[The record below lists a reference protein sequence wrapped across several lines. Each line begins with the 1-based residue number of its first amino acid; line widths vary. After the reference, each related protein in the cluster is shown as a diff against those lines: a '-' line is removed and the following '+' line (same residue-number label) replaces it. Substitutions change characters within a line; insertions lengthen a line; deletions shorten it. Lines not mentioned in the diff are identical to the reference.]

1 MTYPFLKK
9 LKRMNQLDIVGTW
22 LKSVAYSHSQSKATD
37 EQYKRVWSRFSS
49 YIGKTAEE
57 ILVDYKESDDRRF
70 RRQCAQT
77 FARAIGS
84 LPYLP
89 LEGKPLYD
97 GLARRR
103 TGPTARRNVLPERN
117 IENRLVSLVP

>member
-22 LKSVAYSHSQSKATD
+22 LRSVAYLHSQSKATD

-57 ILVDYKESDDRRF
+57 ISVD
-70 RRQCAQT
+70 
-77 FARAIGS
+77 
-84 LPYLP
+84 
-89 LEGKPLYD
+89 
-97 GLARRR
+97 
-103 TGPTARRNVLPERN
+103 
-117 IENRLVSLVP
+117 